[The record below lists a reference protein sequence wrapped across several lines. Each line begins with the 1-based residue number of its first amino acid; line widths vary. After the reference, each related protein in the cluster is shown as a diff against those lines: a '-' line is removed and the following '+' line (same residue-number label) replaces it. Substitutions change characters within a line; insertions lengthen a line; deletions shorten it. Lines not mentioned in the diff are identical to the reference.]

1 MYSYYLLYYAA
12 LRNREFYWPN
22 SYYASVRVSGL
33 RQIVDAKLQINTCCT
48 EREQSH
54 RGTISLLLRSCHP
67 KKIQQ
72 KKSLLRPDEPQKLF
86 AAQALCS
93 SFSFMSF
100 FWFTTSGAHTHTV
113 RGTHVHTHV
122 CIVCTYVFT
131 NVSIYVCIRMYI
143 LLCVHSLKGK
153 WKSPTLVFLL
163 ADWNA

>member
-1 MYSYYLLYYAA
+1 MPLYATENSTGQTVITPPWESQASARLLTQNCKSILVVQNESNPIVAQFHCYWEAA
-12 LRNREFYWPN
+12 TQKRYNKRKACFAPM
-22 SYYASVRVSGL
+22 SRKSF
-33 RQIVDAKLQINTCCT
+33 
-48 EREQSH
+48 
-54 RGTISLLLRSCHP
+54 LLPTRS
-67 KKIQQ
+67 
-72 KKSLLRPDEPQKLF
+72 
-86 AAQALCS
+86 AAAFHS
-93 SFSFMSF
+93 WVF

-131 NVSIYVCIRMYI
+131 NVSIFVCIRMYI